1 MNKSPIRVMFVV
13 PCLSMGG
20 AERHLVTLLPNM
32 ESARFAP
39 SVVCIGEEG
48 GFFPVV
54 EDADIDARALDLGRR
69 RQAFLALA
77 RLIKEIRRARP
88 DVVIVRG
95 YSAEALGRI
104 AAIIAGVTA
113 IVVWVHNMEELRPRS
128 LVRRMSDRLMQ
139 PRTTAYFGVAY
150 AQLPYM
156 RDVLGIPEEKIRII
170 HNGIDVA
177 AFGGLPDPTVLSE
190 LGINA
195 GDPVIGIVAGLRPEK
210 DHRTFLRAAKVI
222 SSQVPSARF
231 LIVGDGTLR
240 AELKAVAKSLQI
252 EQSVH
257 FLGLRTDI
265 GRLLSA
271 MDVFTLCSRTV
282 ECLPFALLEAMASA
296 VPAVCTDVGG
306 IGEILDDGVS
316 GYLVAPGDAEALAAR
331 IVSLLRDPQKARGM
345 GNAARLRVQTDF
357 TLRKSVIDAQE
368 AIEEVVRAQRNSTTR
383 RLSRRS
389 LTAGA
394 ADARD

>member
-1 MNKSPIRVMFVV
+1 M
-13 PCLSMGG
+13 
-20 AERHLVTLLPNM
+20 
-32 ESARFAP
+32 
-39 SVVCIGEEG
+39 
-48 GFFPVV
+48 
-54 EDADIDARALDLGRR
+54 
-69 RQAFLALA
+69 
-77 RLIKEIRRARP
+77 
-88 DVVIVRG
+88 
-95 YSAEALGRI
+95 
-104 AAIIAGVTA
+104 
-113 IVVWVHNMEELRPRS
+113 
-128 LVRRMSDRLMQ
+128 
-139 PRTTAYFGVAY
+139 
-150 AQLPYM
+150 
-156 RDVLGIPEEKIRII
+156 
-170 HNGIDVA
+170 
-177 AFGGLPDPTVLSE
+177 
-190 LGINA
+190 
-195 GDPVIGIVAGLRPEK
+195 
-210 DHRTFLRAAKVI
+210 
-222 SSQVPSARF
+222 
-231 LIVGDGTLR
+231 R